1 MTSPCRNKVVG
12 SYRLV
17 KRTGRGSFATVWQ
30 AEQIQTSMSV
40 AIKVIAN
47 KSVASPDAQ
56 IRFNREVNLI
66 KQMDHPFIAKCY
78 DVITED
84 EYTYLVM
91 EFCENGNLLDFV
103 NNNGRL
109 SETQARRYFSQL
121 LSALEYLHNVKFV
134 AHRDLKAENVLLD
147 RYNNIRLIDFGLSNI
162 FTEENPQLSTA
173 CGSPA
178 YASPEMICGKKYTKA
193 ADIWSAGVLLYAMV
207 CGELP
212 FDDGNVQRLLQ
223 KIAHTEPTYPPFLS
237 QQLYDLLTKLMNK
250 KPEQRITLEKIK
262 EHPWFSATE
271 YRDILELS
279 FSSDE
284 QWLVKGLDK
293 EIIDKI
299 GSFGVDTKEVT
310 SAVLHGTYGPEF
322 ALYQLF
328 RRDQIT
334 EKVRNFMLSLNAKAQ
349 RPAVR
354 PPSGEGSRFPIP
366 LVRAGG
372 GAPVVPIPLP
382 RGRGQDVTQVACDRR
397 PSIGDIRRPKPPAF
411 ANPDQD
417 NPEAH
422 DPRMECFKNDGVIR
436 RGRVNSGFGYS

>member
-1 MTSPCRNKVVG
+1 MTSPVRNKIVG
-12 SYRLV
+12 GYRLV
-17 KRTGRGSFATVWQ
+17 RRTGRGSFATVWQ
-30 AEQIQTSMSV
+30 AEHVQTSMSV

-56 IRFNREVNLI
+56 TRFMREINLI
-66 KQMDHPFIAKCY
+66 KQMDHPFIAKLY
-78 DVITED
+78 DIVTED
-84 EYTYLVM
+84 DYTYLVM

-121 LSALEYLHNVKFV
+121 LSALEYCHNVKFV

-147 RYNNIRLIDFGLSNI
+147 RNNNIRLIDFGLSNI
-162 FTEENPQLSTA
+162 FTEDNPQLSTA

-178 YASPEMICGKKYTKA
+178 YAPPEMICGRKYTKA

-212 FDDGNVQRLLQ
+212 FDDGNVQKLLQ
-223 KIAHTEPTYPPFLS
+223 KIAHTEPVYPPFLS

-250 KPEQRITLEKIK
+250 NPDERITLAKIK

-284 QWLVKGLDK
+284 QWLVTGLDK

-299 GSFGVDTKEVT
+299 GSFGIDTKVVT
-310 SAVLHGTYGPEF
+310 QAVLCGSYGPE
-322 ALYQLF
+322 AAVYQLF
-328 RRDQIT
+328 RREQIT
-334 EKVRNFMLSLNAKAQ
+334 EKVKQFMLSLNAKAL
-349 RPAVR
+349 RAPVR
-354 PPSGEGSRFPIP
+354 PQGGDRSRFPVPI
-366 LVRAGG
+366 RRRGDGEAG
-372 GAPVVPIPLP
+372 APIPLP
-382 RGRGQDVTQVACDRR
+382 VGRPQDVACDRR
-397 PSIGDIRRPKPPAF
+397 PSIGDIRRPHPPPLSR
-411 ANPDQD
+411 PDQP
-417 NPEAH
+417 NGEGP
-422 DPRMECFKNDGVIR
+422 DPRLECFKNEGVIR
-436 RGRVNSGFGYS
+436 RGRVNSVHGRT